1 MKRAL
6 FIDRD
11 GVINRM
17 VRYQD
22 GFDSPLSPNE
32 VKLVTGVEK
41 VIKFANGRRIPVI
54 EISNRPQVAKGKTTK
69 QMSKKVENK
78 IHKLLKDKG
87 ARIDM
92 SYICPH
98 HPNAILLELRIICDC
113 RKPKPGLLL
122 KAAKENNIDL
132 KKSVF
137 LGDKATDVKAGKLA
151 GCKTVLFLHD
161 NDEPL
166 KVKDAKKAKADYKVK
181 SMREALSLAKKLLK
195 TR

>member
-1 MKRAL
+1 MKGAL

-17 VRYQD
+17 VNYQN
-22 GFDSPLSPNE
+22 GFDSPLTPNE

-54 EISNRPQVAKGKTTK
+54 EISNQPQVAKGKTTK

-98 HPNAILLELRIICDC
+98 YPNAILLELRIICDC

-132 KKSVF
+132 KKGVF
-137 LGDKATDVKAGKLA
+137 LGDKAVDVLAGNSA

-161 NDEPL
+161 HDEPL
-166 KVKDAKKAKADYKVK
+166 KVKETKRVNADYKVK
-181 SMREALSLAKKLLK
+181 SMNEALSIIK
-195 TR
+195 TLFKN